1 MIELKE
7 ITFLGHK
14 ITSESM
20 KADDAKTKASIDMPS
35 PANISGVKRFCV
47 VVQFRTKFL
56 PSLQLSTTQDPYT
69 LRHTMA
75 RIKILEKAF
84 TDVKKQPALLC
95 SCLF

>member
-20 KADDAKTKASIDMPS
+20 KADDAKTKAIIDMPS

-56 PSLQLSTTQDPYT
+56 PSLQLSNNSGPLHAKTHHGQD
-69 LRHTMA
+69 
-75 RIKILEKAF
+75 
-84 TDVKKQPALLC
+84 
-95 SCLF
+95 